1 MMGPNLFLLSAPRAG
16 STQLARWLGSHS
28 DITLSAVK
36 EPNFFSAHEFP
47 PEIVGATHLND
58 IDPGEFARGP
68 QNRPRQFAVF
78 RRAEDYAALFD
89 RMTTRW
95 RIDAS
100 TSYLACPE
108 APAAIRAFA
117 PRARLIFLTRDPVER
132 ALSHYRLARR
142 TGRTMDSLGQVL
154 RHETNGDLAIA
165 EQYLLRPSAQVNGIA
180 RFQRLFPP
188 NQCLKLEFAS
198 LFCQARN
205 RAGQN
210 CRMVRYRSRRIRS
223 RH

>member
-154 RHETNGDLAIA
+154 RQRDERGSGNRRAIPSSPVCADQWYCTISETV
-165 EQYLLRPSAQVNGIA
+165 SAQSMS
-180 RFQRLFPP
+180 
-188 NQCLKLEFAS
+188 KT
-198 LFCQARN
+198 
-205 RAGQN
+205 
-210 CRMVRYRSRRIRS
+210 
-223 RH
+223 